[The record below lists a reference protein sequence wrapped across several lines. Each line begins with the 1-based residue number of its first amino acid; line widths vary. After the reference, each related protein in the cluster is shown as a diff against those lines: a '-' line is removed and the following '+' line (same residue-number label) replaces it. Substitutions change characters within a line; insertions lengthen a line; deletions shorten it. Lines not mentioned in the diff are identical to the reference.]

1 MTVEMTGLDD
11 PTQAERLI
19 CTYILLDGRGGGCR
33 LDWDG
38 VRAWKPADGVV
49 WTHLDRTAP
58 AARSWIEDESGLD
71 RLAADA
77 MLTEETR
84 PRSERLVVDT
94 LRLFLRGV
102 NLNPGERPDD
112 MISVRFWATER
123 RVITTRRYHL
133 MAIQDLRDGIEAG
146 KGPVDVGGVISRVAL
161 SLSERIFPVVSDI
174 DDRLDELEEAFAPE
188 VETERPRDS
197 LGPLRRQAIS
207 LRRHMAPQREALSR
221 LQAETMSWIDPLDRA
236 HLREVV
242 DAITRYVED
251 LDAMRE
257 RAAVLRD
264 EAMSHLSERLN
275 RNMYV
280 LSIVATIMLPLS
292 LVTGFLGVNVDGIPG
307 SSWPWAFAFVC
318 GLLAV
323 LGVVEYWL
331 FRRLRWI

>member
-1 MTVEMTGLDD
+1 
-11 PTQAERLI
+11 
-19 CTYILLDGRGGGCR
+19 
-33 LDWDG
+33 
-38 VRAWKPADGVV
+38 
-49 WTHLDRTAP
+49 
-58 AARSWIEDESGLD
+58 
-71 RLAADA
+71 
-77 MLTEETR
+77 
-84 PRSERLVVDT
+84 
-94 LRLFLRGV
+94 
-102 NLNPGERPDD
+102 
-112 MISVRFWATER
+112 
-123 RVITTRRYHL
+123 

-197 LGPLRRQAIS
+197 LGPLRRQAISLRRQAIS

-292 LVTGFLGVNVDGIPG
+292 LVTGLLGVNVDGIPG

>member
-1 MTVEMTGLDD
+1 MAGPEHPPQVDG
-11 PTQAERLI
+11 LI
-19 CTYILLDGRGGGCR
+19 CAYLLDGKGGGRR
-33 LDWDG
+33 LDWDE
-38 VRAWKPADGVV
+38 VRAWKPEEGMV
-49 WTHLDRTAP
+49 WIHLDRTAP
-58 AARSWIEDESGLD
+58 GARRWIEEESGLD

-84 PRSERLVVDT
+84 PRSERLDADT
-94 LRLFLRGV
+94 LLLLLRGV

-133 MAIQDLRDGIEAG
+133 MAIQDLRSAIEAG
-146 KGPVDVGGVISRVAL
+146 KGPVDIGGVISRVAL
-161 SLSERIFPVVSDI
+161 SLSERMFPVVSDL
-174 DDRLDELEEAFAPE
+174 DDRLDELEEAFAAE
-188 VETERPRDS
+188 VETEKLRDS

-221 LQAETMSWIDPLDRA
+221 LQAESMAWIDPLDRA
-236 HLREVV
+236 HLREAA
-242 DAITRYVED
+242 DAVTRYVED

-257 RAAVLRD
+257 RAGVLRD

-292 LVTGFLGVNVDGIPG
+292 LVTGLLGINVDGIPG

>member
-1 MTVEMTGLDD
+1 
-11 PTQAERLI
+11 
-19 CTYILLDGRGGGCR
+19 
-33 LDWDG
+33 
-38 VRAWKPADGVV
+38 
-49 WTHLDRTAP
+49 
-58 AARSWIEDESGLD
+58 
-71 RLAADA
+71 
-77 MLTEETR
+77 
-84 PRSERLVVDT
+84 
-94 LRLFLRGV
+94 
-102 NLNPGERPDD
+102 
-112 MISVRFWATER
+112 
-123 RVITTRRYHL
+123 

-292 LVTGFLGVNVDGIPG
+292 LVTGLLGVNVDGIPG

>member
-1 MTVEMTGLDD
+1 
-11 PTQAERLI
+11 
-19 CTYILLDGRGGGCR
+19 
-33 LDWDG
+33 

-221 LQAETMSWIDPLDRA
+221 L
-236 HLREVV
+236 
-242 DAITRYVED
+242 
-251 LDAMRE
+251 
-257 RAAVLRD
+257 
-264 EAMSHLSERLN
+264 
-275 RNMYV
+275 
-280 LSIVATIMLPLS
+280 
-292 LVTGFLGVNVDGIPG
+292 
-307 SSWPWAFAFVC
+307 
-318 GLLAV
+318 
-323 LGVVEYWL
+323 
-331 FRRLRWI
+331 